1 MARRPAFLFF
11 PADWRGNAKLRRCSE
26 AARGAWVD
34 VLCILHDSDEYGVA
48 RYPLTELARA
58 AGVPLRLVKELAAKS
73 VLKGAD
79 NSASDYVW
87 APTHAGK
94 KGEDVVLVQSGDGAC
109 WYSTRLVRDEY
120 VRQRRG
126 SATRFSP
133 ENQPKSEPKDTPKG
147 DFGARQGDGPS
158 LASAFSKEL
167 PVTDVTEAVASPL
180 TKLADP
186 IWGAGLAFLRRKG
199 VSEKPA
205 RGLLGK
211 LRQACGDVETAGLL
225 AQAEADDI
233 ADPAAWLMAAA
244 AKRRPSAASV
254 GLLPRDSRSE
264 AEQIAANEAALA
276 RLGGSA

>member
-48 RYPLTELARA
+48 RYPLAELARA
-58 AGVPLRLVKELAAKS
+58 AGVPLRHVKELVAKN

-79 NSASDYVW
+79 KAASDYVW

-94 KGEDVVLVQSGDGAC
+94 KGEDVVLVQAGDGAC

-133 ENQPKSEPKDTPKG
+133 ENQPKGTPKAG
-147 DFGARQGDGPS
+147 IGARQGDGPS
-158 LASAFSKEL
+158 FASAFSEEL
-167 PVTDVTEAVASPL
+167 PVTDVTEAVASPPAL
-180 TKLADP
+180 LADP

-199 VSEKPA
+199 MRENSA
-205 RGLLGK
+205 RALLGK
-211 LRQACGDVETAGLL
+211 LRQSCGDVGAAGLL

-233 ADPAAWLMAAA
+233 TDPASWLMAAC
-244 AKRRPSAASV
+244 KRRPGTAAV
-254 GLLPRDSRSE
+254 PLLPRDARSE

-276 RLGGSA
+276 RLGGLP